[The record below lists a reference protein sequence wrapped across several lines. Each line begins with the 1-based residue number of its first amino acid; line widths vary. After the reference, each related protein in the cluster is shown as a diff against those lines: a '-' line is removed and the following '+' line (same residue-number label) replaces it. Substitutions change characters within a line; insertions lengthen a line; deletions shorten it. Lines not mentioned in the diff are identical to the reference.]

1 VDRLYPCH
9 VCYAVFEAGEELRA
23 HFAAAHP
30 PGTLNRSAS
39 TLVHESY
46 YRGKCGADDRFKSF
60 IFCSLHS
67 LLEVVLK
74 MVTSYFLKA
83 GID

>member
-1 VDRLYPCH
+1 MLYKTYRIRSDRSEWICQSLLGRPVDRLYPCH

-39 TLVHESY
+39 TLPLVHEAY
-46 YRGKCGADDRFKSF
+46 YRGKCGAS
-60 IFCSLHS
+60 
-67 LLEVVLK
+67 
-74 MVTSYFLKA
+74 
-83 GID
+83 G